1 MESQEDQVFKPEER
15 DSNMDTIDSNKTES
29 SESQDTVSSLKREL
43 REFKCNYEKE
53 IAILEQKI
61 KNYELEKIELIQ
73 AKEQAQK
80 MHSDVLAVRFLSFKL
95 QPVLN

>member
-1 MESQEDQVFKPEER
+1 MESHEDIESKPEEHN
-15 DSNMDTIDSNKTES
+15 SNMDTIDSNKTES
-29 SESQDTVSSLKREL
+29 SESQETSCSLKKEL
-43 REFKCNYEKE
+43 REVKWKYEKT

-80 MHSDVLAVRFLSFKL
+80 MHSDVLAVSSLSL
-95 QPVLN
+95 SIIC